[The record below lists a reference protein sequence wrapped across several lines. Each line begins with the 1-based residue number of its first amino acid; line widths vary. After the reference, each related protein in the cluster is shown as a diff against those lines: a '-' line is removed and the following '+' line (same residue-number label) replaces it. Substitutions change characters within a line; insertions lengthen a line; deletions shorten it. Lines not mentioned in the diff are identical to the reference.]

1 MNIKGSKLLGD
12 IFVKQI
18 SSVFNGQVNYSSSL
32 SLEECRSQVT
42 NITQAND
49 CITVLKSIHSDN
61 LNKLILTLFKKK
73 SIKNKLEFLSTQ
85 VKSNIDVLKVH
96 SQV

>member
-1 MNIKGSKLLGD
+1 M
-12 IFVKQI
+12 Q
-18 SSVFNGQVNYSSSL
+18 
-32 SLEECRSQVT
+32 T
-42 NITQAND
+42 ND

-61 LNKLILTLFKKK
+61 LNKLILTLFKKN

-85 VKSNIDVLKVH
+85 IKSNIDVLKVH

>member
-18 SSVFNGQVNYSSSL
+18 SSVFNGQANYSSSL
-32 SLEECRSQVT
+32 EERRSQVT
-42 NITQAND
+42 NIMQTND

-61 LNKLILTLFKKK
+61 LNKLILTLFKKN

-85 VKSNIDVLKVH
+85 IKSNIDVLKVH

>member
-18 SSVFNGQVNYSSSL
+18 SSVFNGQANYSSSL
-32 SLEECRSQVT
+32 SLEERRSQVT
-42 NITQAND
+42 NIMKTND

-61 LNKLILTLFKKK
+61 LNKLILTLFKKN

-85 VKSNIDVLKVH
+85 IKSNIDVLKVH